1 MATTRSQFT
10 SRSGFIMAAAGSAVG
25 LGNIWGFPTQVAD
38 NGGAAF
44 VLVYLALTF
53 LLAYPVLIVEM
64 SIGRHA
70 QSNVVSALGSLS
82 VNKVASKVGYG
93 VGLYAIIVA
102 CLMLSFYAIVS
113 GWLFAY
119 LIAALSSIFNLV
131 IVEKWLHEFSI
142 SRNLIF
148 SAIFASL
155 TIYIVSKG
163 IEKGIEKW
171 SKTLMPLLLV
181 ILISL
186 ASYTLTLPGA
196 LEGLKVYLLPDL
208 SSLSNPKIFINALGQ
223 SFFSL
228 SLGVGGMIVYGSY
241 LSKDES
247 LPKIGASIAIFDALI
262 AFLAGLLIIP
272 TLYAALH
279 YGGNIFDANGL
290 LTSGESLI
298 FEVLPILFDIMGVS
312 GIIVAILFFALL
324 SIAALT
330 SAISILEVPVSL
342 VIEKKSLSRPKATL
356 LTGGS
361 VFTVSSITI
370 MNFDALFPLILD
382 FTTKYSITIISAIFC
397 IYVGWIW
404 KRTSLL
410 KELQSGSPDI
420 EKSLFWKIWPNYVKY
435 VCPIL
440 IALIFSQFFL

>member
-247 LPKIGASIAIFDALI
+247 LPKIGATVAIFDALI

-435 VCPIL
+435 VCPVL

>member
-247 LPKIGASIAIFDALI
+247 LPKIGATVAIFDALI

-272 TLYAALH
+272 ALYAALH

-370 MNFDALFPLILD
+370 MNFDALFTLILD

-435 VCPIL
+435 VCPVL

>member
-247 LPKIGASIAIFDALI
+247 LPKIGATVAIFDALI

-272 TLYAALH
+272 ALYAALH

-420 EKSLFWKIWPNYVKY
+420 EKTLFWKIWPNYVKY
-435 VCPIL
+435 VCPVL

>member
-181 ILISL
+181 LLISL

-247 LPKIGASIAIFDALI
+247 LPKIGATVAIFDALI

-272 TLYAALH
+272 ALYAALH

-298 FEVLPILFDIMGVS
+298 FEVLPILFGIMGVS

-435 VCPIL
+435 VCPVL

>member
-247 LPKIGASIAIFDALI
+247 LPKIGATVAIFDALI

-272 TLYAALH
+272 ALYAALH

-361 VFTVSSITI
+361 VFTVSFITI

-435 VCPIL
+435 VCPVL
-440 IALIFSQFFL
+440 IALIFSQFSL

>member
-181 ILISL
+181 LLISL

-247 LPKIGASIAIFDALI
+247 LPKIGATVAIFDALI

-272 TLYAALH
+272 ALYAALH

-420 EKSLFWKIWPNYVKY
+420 EKTLFWKIWPNYVKY
-435 VCPIL
+435 VCPVL

>member
-181 ILISL
+181 LLISL

-247 LPKIGASIAIFDALI
+247 LPKIGATVAIFDALI

-272 TLYAALH
+272 ALYAALH

-410 KELQSGSPDI
+410 KELQNGSPDI
-420 EKSLFWKIWPNYVKY
+420 VESLFWKIWPNYVKY
-435 VCPIL
+435 VCPVL

>member
-247 LPKIGASIAIFDALI
+247 LPKIGATVAIFDALI

-272 TLYAALH
+272 ALYAALH

-298 FEVLPILFDIMGVS
+298 FEVLPIVFDIMGVS

-435 VCPIL
+435 VCPVL
-440 IALIFSQFFL
+440 IALIFSQFSL

>member
-241 LSKDES
+241 LSKNES
-247 LPKIGASIAIFDALI
+247 LPKIGATVAIFDALI

-272 TLYAALH
+272 ALYAALH

-435 VCPIL
+435 VCPVL
-440 IALIFSQFFL
+440 IALIFSQFSL

>member
-1 MATTRSQFT
+1 MAAARSQFK
-10 SRSGFIMAAAGSAVG
+10 SKFGFIMAAAGSAVG
-25 LGNIWGFPTQVAD
+25 LGNIWGFPTQVAG

-44 VLVYLALTF
+44 VLVYLVLTF

-64 SIGRHA
+64 TIGRYA
-70 QSNVVSALGSLS
+70 QSNVVSALGKLS
-82 VNKVASKVGYG
+82 NNKWPSRIGYG
-93 VGLYAIIVA
+93 VGCYAIIVA

-119 LIAALSSIFNLV
+119 LIEAISSLFGMSVFEN
-131 IVEKWLHEFSI
+131 WLHEFSV

-148 SAIFASL
+148 SAIFAL
-155 TIYIVSKG
+155 ATIYIVSKG
-163 IEKGIEKW
+163 VEKGIEKC
-171 SKTLMPLLLV
+171 SKTLMPLLLI
-181 ILISL
+181 ILIFL
-186 ASYTLTLPGA
+186 AGYTLTLPGA
-196 LEGLKVYLLPDL
+196 FEGLKVYLLPDF
-208 SSLSNPKIFINALGQ
+208 SSFSNPKIFINALGQ

-247 LPKIGASIAIFDALI
+247 IPKIGATVAVFDASI

-272 TLYAALH
+272 ALYAALH
-279 YGGNIFDANGL
+279 HGANIYDSNGL
-290 LTSGESLI
+290 LTSGENLI
-298 FEVLPILFDIMGVS
+298 FEVLPVLFDIMGIS
-312 GIIVAILFFALL
+312 GIIVSILFFFLL

-342 VIEKKSLSRPKATL
+342 VIEKQALTRPKATA
-356 LTGGS
+356 LTGGA
-361 VFTVSSITI
+361 VFTISTLTI
-370 MNFDALFPLILD
+370 IYFEVLFPLILD

-397 IYVGWIW
+397 VYVGWIW
-404 KRTSLL
+404 KRTNLL
-410 KELQSGSPDI
+410 KELQCGNPEI
-420 EKSLFWKIWPNYVKY
+420 ENSFFWKIWPNYVKY

>member
-181 ILISL
+181 LLISL

-247 LPKIGASIAIFDALI
+247 LPKIGATVAIFDALI

-272 TLYAALH
+272 ALYAALH

-435 VCPIL
+435 VCPVL

>member
-1 MATTRSQFT
+1 
-10 SRSGFIMAAAGSAVG
+10 
-25 LGNIWGFPTQVAD
+25 
-38 NGGAAF
+38 
-44 VLVYLALTF
+44 
-53 LLAYPVLIVEM
+53 
-64 SIGRHA
+64 
-70 QSNVVSALGSLS
+70 
-82 VNKVASKVGYG
+82 
-93 VGLYAIIVA
+93 
-102 CLMLSFYAIVS
+102 
-113 GWLFAY
+113 
-119 LIAALSSIFNLV
+119 
-131 IVEKWLHEFSI
+131 
-142 SRNLIF
+142 LIF

-247 LPKIGASIAIFDALI
+247 LPKIGATVAIFDALI

-272 TLYAALH
+272 ALYAALH

-361 VFTVSSITI
+361 VFTVSFITI

-435 VCPIL
+435 VCPVL
-440 IALIFSQFFL
+440 IALIFSQFSL

>member
-247 LPKIGASIAIFDALI
+247 LPKIGATVAIFDALI

-272 TLYAALH
+272 ALYAALH

-435 VCPIL
+435 VCPVL
-440 IALIFSQFFL
+440 IALIFSQFSL

>member
-82 VNKVASKVGYG
+82 VNKVASKVGYV

-247 LPKIGASIAIFDALI
+247 LPKIGATVAIFDALI